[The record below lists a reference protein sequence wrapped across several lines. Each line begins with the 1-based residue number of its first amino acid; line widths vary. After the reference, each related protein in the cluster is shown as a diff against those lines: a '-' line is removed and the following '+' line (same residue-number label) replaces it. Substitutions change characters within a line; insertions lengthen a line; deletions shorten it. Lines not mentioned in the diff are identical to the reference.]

1 MKKIN
6 RTLLILVLGCGIA
19 LGTTACKRDSELYN
33 ALSASSDG
41 PVPESASESTEH
53 VVNTDD
59 TRIMVDPF
67 EEMKKQAS
75 DITPIGSSAVFSDP
89 ETLLEHTVKVVSVS
103 YGKSLSE
110 IGVSTNNIEE
120 YLFEKGDI
128 ESSGEARQGYKFMV
142 INCEVTRTH
151 GLSEKITADDERN
164 RFAIADACI
173 MNSKFEPCD
182 VFEAGL
188 VQPEETRINGGIYSI
203 RIPETGKTIEC
214 KMIFLIKEG
223 EQPAILSSTWFVTK
237 LFSLNT

>member
-1 MKKIN
+1 MC
-6 RTLLILVLGCGIA
+6 CGIL
-19 LGTTACKRDSELYN
+19 LGTTACKRDTELYN

-41 PVPESASESTEH
+41 PVSESATESTEH
-53 VVNTDD
+53 IVNTDD

-75 DITPIGSSAVFSDP
+75 DITPVGSSAVFADP
-89 ETLLEHTVKVVSVS
+89 TTSLEHTVTVKSVS

-120 YLFEKGDI
+120 YLFETGDI

-151 GLSEKITADDERN
+151 GLSEKITADDDRN
-164 RFAIADACI
+164 RFAIADVCI

-182 VFEAGL
+182 AVEAGF
-188 VQPEETRINGGIYSI
+188 VQPDENRISGIYSI

-214 KMIFLIKEG
+214 KMVFLIKDG
-223 EQPAILSSTWFVTK
+223 EEPAIMSSTWFETK